1 MFLCVSAL
9 ERDLLLYNGKSMVV
23 GTRFFSGEKWIKI
36 VDDVVV
42 VSTKYYY
49 NSKCFDILLRDV
61 KWGL

>member
-23 GTRFFSGEKWIKI
+23 ETRFFSGEKWIKI
-36 VDDVVV
+36 VDDV

-61 KWGL
+61 K